1 MNSFA
6 ELGKE
11 TYVSLTTFRKTG
23 KGVPTA
29 VWAASAGDA
38 LVVITQET
46 AGKVKRARNNPRVEL
61 VPCSVSGKVDPD
73 ATPVEGSVEVVT
85 EPDRILELMRP
96 LRKKYGLQFRVMMG
110 SERKPPAGRAIL
122 LITPASEVTA

>member
-1 MNSFA
+1 MTSFA

-11 TYVSLTTFRKTG
+11 MFVSLTTFRKSG
-23 KGVPTA
+23 EGVPTA
-29 VWAASAGDA
+29 VWVASMGEA

-46 AGKVKRARNNPRVEL
+46 AGKVKRARNSPRVAL

-73 ATPVEGSVEVVT
+73 AIPVEGSVEVVT
-85 EPDRILELMRP
+85 EPDRIIELMRP

-122 LITPASEVTA
+122 LITPGAEASA

>member
-1 MNSFA
+1 MPSFA
-6 ELGKE
+6 ELGDE
-11 TYVSLTTFRKTG
+11 TFVSLTTFRKSG
-23 KGVPTA
+23 EGVPTA
-29 VWAASAGDA
+29 VWVASTGGA

-73 ATPVEGSVEVVT
+73 AIPVEGSVEVVT
-85 EPDRILELMRP
+85 EPDRIVELLRP

-110 SERKPPAGRAIL
+110 SDDKSPAGRAIL
-122 LITPASEVTA
+122 LITPGAGATI